1 MARVFSWIIETDTT
15 AYVYITNGV
24 EGSGEAPI
32 IRNSKLGES
41 EQQFKQICTRVN
53 KLTFEQY
60 STLFEQMKTLVYNH
74 FQEYIIEG
82 NAEDYYGTA
91 EDYIL
96 LAGVD
101 GKNGANGKD
110 AVYYEYRYHL
120 LLMTMLFRMP

>member
-24 EGSGEAPI
+24 EGSGETPI

-60 STLFEQMKTLVYNH
+60 SALFDQMKALVYNH

-82 NAEDYYGTA
+82 NA
-91 EDYIL
+91 
-96 LAGVD
+96 
-101 GKNGANGKD
+101 
-110 AVYYEYRYHL
+110 
-120 LLMTMLFRMP
+120 